1 MKALAKKY
9 IFDAS
14 AKTVTFTGDV
24 VFTLD
29 QILLITNVT
38 DNLIIYNFADPA
50 CGGSITN
57 NILTLDYDTTG
68 MSDMDVLQVFVDVPN
83 YQDAESSTD
92 AMLVVLQEI
101 LHEMHSMKKA
111 QGIPDVAGR
120 IRVMPEGGSV
130 TRLYQMGNNSFY
142 LDPMFMSLTNLAA
155 KGLRSNIA
163 CY

>member
-83 YQDAESSTD
+83 YLSIFGQLIHPIANGT
-92 AMLVVLQEI
+92 
-101 LHEMHSMKKA
+101 H
-111 QGIPDVAGR
+111 GIGAVR
-120 IRVMPEGGSV
+120 E
-130 TRLYQMGNNSFY
+130 L
-142 LDPMFMSLTNLAA
+142 
-155 KGLRSNIA
+155 
-163 CY
+163 